1 MKKSLLALLFSASLF
16 ALEIGSTIPDLMI
29 SDDNGA
35 KVTGEPFDTQSM
47 RGKTSLIFYVD
58 PDEKSLNEHV
68 GKAIKEAKFDRSH
81 FQSYAIINME
91 ATWLPNFAIETIL
104 EDKQKEYPN
113 TIYVKDLKKNFVY
126 MWQIADDNSDVIL
139 LDANGKVLFIH
150 EGKLPPEK
158 LQELIK
164 LIQTHT

>member
-1 MKKSLLALLFSASLF
+1 MKKSLLALLFAVSLF
-16 ALEIGSTIPDLMI
+16 GLEVGSTIPDLVI
-29 SDDNGA
+29 SDENGA

-47 RGKTSLIFYVD
+47 RGKLSLIFYVD

-68 GKAIKEAKFDRSH
+68 GKAIKKVKFDRTH
-81 FQSYAIINME
+81 FQSYAIINMD
-91 ATWLPNFAIETIL
+91 ATWLPNFAIESIL
-104 EDKQKEYPN
+104 EDKQKEYPD

-139 LDANGKVLFIH
+139 LDKNGKVLFIH

-158 LQELIK
+158 LNELIELIK
-164 LIQTHT
+164 SNT

>member
-1 MKKSLLALLFSASLF
+1 MKKSLLALMLSASLF
-16 ALEIGSTIPDLMI
+16 GLEVGKTVEDLVI
-29 SDDNGA
+29 SGENGA
-35 KVTGEPFDTQSM
+35 KVSGEPFDTTTM

-68 GKAIKEAKFDRSH
+68 GKAIKKAKFDRSH
-81 FQSYAIINME
+81 FQSYAIINMD
-91 ATWLPNFAIETIL
+91 ATWLPNFAIESIL
-104 EDKQKEYPN
+104 EDKQKEYPD

-139 LDANGKVLFIH
+139 LDKNGKVLFIH

-158 LQELIK
+158 VEELIK
-164 LIQTHT
+164 LIQSNT